1 MVKTSSD
8 MNMREQIFF
17 LEQLFLYSY
26 GQANPNWKSLTS
38 EKSSHLMRE
47 KNNIKVSLPQKVSQ
61 KLLSC

>member
-8 MNMREQIFF
+8 MNMREQIC
-17 LEQLFLYSY
+17 LGAAYLYIY
-26 GQANPNWKSLTS
+26 GQANPNWKSLTT

-61 KLLSC
+61 SLLSC